1 MRYRADSMRLRSL
14 LQFVS
19 FPGVLALALVLAS
32 CATGEKKNQA
42 SRTDAKDAPPP
53 DDDEPSSVSAS
64 RTTLVQSMS
73 NSSLTNRT
81 ISRQK
86 ADEQAARLEP
96 QRGGKEKRVLEGLL
110 SAQRLSGK
118 PVGDIMSTARAIAD
132 VEMRRSVDR
141 EISDDVKLEIAIG
154 AVQQQKFAL
163 AEYFLSQLTASKD
176 AKVRAGAWN
185 LVGLIAI
192 RQDRI
197 PEAAFAFRESLKANG
212 SYRAAQLNLG
222 FLALRGGDFALAKR
236 MLGEMQDD
244 WFALSGLVIV
254 ERMEGDK
261 GRADNLCEKVLD
273 KRGDHKPTLFN
284 CALHEYQGKRNFD
297 KAKELLTRMTRARA
311 APGSERWDEK
321 AFRLIG
327 EIDMEKAREQKPPP
341 AETPKPAPAK

>member
-1 MRYRADSMRLRSL
+1 MIQLSKAQRRTSHWLPCVLVASVL
-14 LQFVS
+14 LV
-19 FPGVLALALVLAS
+19 S
-32 CATGEKKNQA
+32 CATGEKKNEPA
-42 SRTDAKDAPPP
+42 RSSARDSAPPP
-53 DDDEPSSVSAS
+53 DDEPSSVSAS
-64 RTTLVQSMS
+64 RTTLIQSLS
-73 NSSLTNRT
+73 NSSLSNRT

-96 QRGGKEKRVLEGLL
+96 QRGSKEKRVLEGLL

-118 PVGDIMSTARAIAD
+118 PVSDIMTTARAIAD

-163 AEYFLSQLTASKD
+163 AEFFISQLTSSKD

-192 RQDRI
+192 RQERI

-222 FLALRGGDFALAKR
+222 LLALRGGDFALAKR

-244 WFALSGLVIV
+244 WFALSGLVVV

-261 GRADNLCEKVLD
+261 GRAENICEKVLD

-284 CALHEYQGKRNFD
+284 CALHEYQAKRNFD
-297 KAKELLTRMTRARA
+297 KAKDLLTKMTRARA
-311 APGSERWDEK
+311 VSGSERWDEK

-327 EIDMEKAREQKPPP
+327 EIDMEKAREQRPP
-341 AETPKPAPAK
+341 AEAPKPTPAK